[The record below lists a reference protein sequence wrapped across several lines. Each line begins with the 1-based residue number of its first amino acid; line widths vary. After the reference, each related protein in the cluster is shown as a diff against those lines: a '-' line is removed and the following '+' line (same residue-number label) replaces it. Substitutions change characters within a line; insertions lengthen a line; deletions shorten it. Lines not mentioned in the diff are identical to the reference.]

1 MKMRA
6 DLAGVFIVFFFGGGI
21 EVMDRVLAVPG
32 RFSVTGGWAPGWW
45 FVVGT
50 LGAQEVLGGNA

>member
-6 DLAGVFIVFFFGGGI
+6 DLAGVFIVFFGGI

>member
-1 MKMRA
+1 MRA
-6 DLAGVFIVFFFGGGI
+6 DLAGVFIVFFGGI

>member
-6 DLAGVFIVFFFGGGI
+6 DLAGVFIVFFWGI

>member
-6 DLAGVFIVFFFGGGI
+6 DLAGVFIVFFGGI

-32 RFSVTGGWAPGWW
+32 RFTVTGGGAPGWW

-50 LGAQEVLGGNA
+50 PGSQEVLGGNA